1 MNRQTD
7 RQHIVEALRK
17 VQETSA
23 RDRHH
28 GRSTEENNQGPCSRR
43 GGRGRVSPHS
53 SLKIKEVSQHKAG
66 LSGFPVGAGKGMDG
80 GQELTTQGEEPWYLD
95 IC

>member
-1 MNRQTD
+1 MPETD
-7 RQHIVEALRK
+7 TMAGALKKTIR
-17 VQETSA
+17 A
-23 RDRHH
+23 RVAE
-28 GRSTEENNQGPCSRR
+28 G